1 MIDDDDIQEYKKPWV
16 ALTDDDRKQIRE
28 ACLHSHLMTAEEYAT
43 SVQLATEYALFRK
56 NT

>member
-16 ALTDDDRKQIRE
+16 PLTEHEQKEIRF
-28 ACLHSHLMTAEEYAT
+28 ACLHNHLMTAEEYAIA
-43 SVQLATEYALFRK
+43 VQRATEYALFRK